1 MMLALYLPICSL
13 VYHAAVRHR
22 MVEVSVLLD
31 RVSKATGEVMAK
43 GVVEYLKSKLR
54 EVNAEIIEVC
64 NKYHVASA
72 KAMEEKYESG
82 ELEEDDSWRDFFRL
96 SHLEE
101 RKVVLERLLEETSV
115 E

>member
-1 MMLALYLPICSL
+1 
-13 VYHAAVRHR
+13 

-31 RVSKATGEVMAK
+31 RVAKATGELRERIVAK
-43 GVVEYLKSKLR
+43 GITEYLKSQLR

-64 NKYHVASA
+64 NKYQVASA
-72 KAMEEKYESG
+72 NDMERKYESG
-82 ELEEDDSWRDFFRL
+82 ELEEEGSWRDFFRL

-101 RKVVLERLLEETSV
+101 RRNTLQRLLEETTL

>member
-1 MMLALYLPICSL
+1 
-13 VYHAAVRHR
+13 

-31 RVSKATGEVMAK
+31 RVSKATGEMREKIVAK

-54 EVNAEIIEVC
+54 EVNAEAIEIC
-64 NKYHVASA
+64 NKYKVASA
-72 KAMEEKYESG
+72 RDMEKRYERG
-82 ELEEDDSWRDFFRL
+82 ELEEEDSWRDFFRL

-101 RKVVLERLLEETSV
+101 RKEILERLLEEASV

>member
-1 MMLALYLPICSL
+1 
-13 VYHAAVRHR
+13 

-31 RVSKATGEVMAK
+31 RVSKATGEVKEEIMAR
-43 GVVEYLKSKLR
+43 GVIEYLKFKLR

-64 NKYHVASA
+64 SKYNVDSA
-72 KAMEEKYESG
+72 KAMEEKYKSG
-82 ELEEDDSWRDFFRL
+82 ELEEEGSWRDFFRL

-101 RKVVLERLLEETSV
+101 RKVILDRLLEEALV

>member
-1 MMLALYLPICSL
+1 
-13 VYHAAVRHR
+13 
-22 MVEVSVLLD
+22 MVEASVLLD
-31 RVSKATGEVMAK
+31 RVSKATGEVKEEIISK

-54 EVNAEIIEVC
+54 EINAEIIEVR

-72 KAMEEKYESG
+72 EAMEKKYGSG
-82 ELEEDDSWRDFFRL
+82 ELEEEGSWRDFFRL

-101 RKVVLERLLEETSV
+101 RKVVLERLLEEVSV